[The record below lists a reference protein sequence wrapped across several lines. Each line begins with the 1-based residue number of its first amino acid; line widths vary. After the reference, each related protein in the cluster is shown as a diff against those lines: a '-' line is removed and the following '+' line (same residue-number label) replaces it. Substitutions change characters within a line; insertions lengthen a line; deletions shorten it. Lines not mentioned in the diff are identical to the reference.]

1 MAHGYRIIRVAR
13 KPRTCLVS
21 RRDAWIATRLSGKL
35 VRVTDP
41 VTAAR
46 AALDRA
52 EKAVKVKREA
62 LVDRIVEA
70 VEAGEMLSKVAD
82 RAGYE
87 REHVRRLVRARG
99 VEPRQLRTP
108 PPVRSRT
115 TG

>member
-1 MAHGYRIIRVAR
+1 M
-13 KPRTCLVS
+13 
-21 RRDAWIATRLSGKL
+21 
-35 VRVTDP
+35 TDP

-52 EKAVKVKREA
+52 EKAVKARRED

-70 VEAGEMLSKVAD
+70 VESGEMLSKVAD

-108 PPVRSRT
+108 PPART
-115 TG
+115 RPTA

>member
-1 MAHGYRIIRVAR
+1 M
-13 KPRTCLVS
+13 
-21 RRDAWIATRLSGKL
+21 
-35 VRVTDP
+35 TDP

-52 EKAVKVKREA
+52 EKTVKAKREA
-62 LVDRIVEA
+62 LIDRIVEA

-99 VEPRQLRTP
+99 VEPRQLKTP
-108 PPVRSRT
+108 PPART
-115 TG
+115 RPTA